1 MTRPSRD
8 EFWFRIA
15 ADYALMATCPRAS
28 IGTVIV
34 NPTTRR
40 QVGAGYNGAPT
51 GQAHCT
57 EVGCLM
63 IPGADHCIRATHA
76 EINAAEQVT
85 PGLRNLV
92 AYVVGGRD
100 VCSHCARELYA
111 VGVREIHARPAVPSL
126 DRLARDI
133 HTWGAETFPNS
144 TAASTVEHLRR
155 EVYELL
161 ESPCNGEEQAD
172 VFHLLVQL
180 ARTTS
185 VDLAEEVARKFA
197 INRVREWQAADNQGV
212 VEHIRGHVAGGWG
225 ARALHE
231 SIEQGNTI
239 EIPSLNVTYSKA
251 DGWQEK
257 QP

>member
-1 MTRPSRD
+1 MTRPSWDDYGLSMAD
-8 EFWFRIA
+8 EARA
-15 ADYALMATCPRAS
+15 MATCPRAS
-28 IGTVIV
+28 IGCVIM
-34 NPTTRR
+34 NSQHRIIGT
-40 QVGAGYNGAPT
+40 GFNGAAA

-63 IPGADHCIRATHA
+63 IPGADHCIRSTHA

-111 VGVREIHARPAVPSL
+111 VGVREIRARPAAPSL

-133 HTWGAETFPNS
+133 HSWGAETFPNS
-144 TAASTVEHLRR
+144 SAASTVEHLRR

-197 INRVREWQAADNQGV
+197 INRARIWQAPDATGV
-212 VEHIRGHVAGGWG
+212 VEHVREVV
-225 ARALHE
+225 R
-231 SIEQGNTI
+231 
-239 EIPSLNVTYSKA
+239 
-251 DGWQEK
+251 
-257 QP
+257 